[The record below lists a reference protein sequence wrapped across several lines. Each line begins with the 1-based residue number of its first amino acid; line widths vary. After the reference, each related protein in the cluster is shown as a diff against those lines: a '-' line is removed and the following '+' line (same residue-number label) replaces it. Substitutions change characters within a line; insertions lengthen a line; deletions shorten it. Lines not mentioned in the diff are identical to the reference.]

1 MTANARDKRLRDD
14 RVRDAYSQMQKNKI
28 SRREFLRYAS
38 VMGAS
43 LTALGLAACQQA
55 TAAPLATA
63 APQATAVP
71 QATGVPPTAGPLPT
85 AQVIEQTV
93 VVEKQVT
100 TTPVPT
106 PIGGIKR
113 GGKLVSTFFFSTAR
127 FNDPAIINSYFVSN
141 TLRQVC
147 DFLVRVTPELAVV
160 PALATGWT
168 PSADGKTWTIK
179 LRQGVKFN
187 HGKAF
192 NADDVLF
199 TFNRLLDPKTASG
212 FAGVAS
218 YLKPGS
224 IEKVDDFTVNFHA
237 DRVVGDFP
245 YHLFD
250 YHAAVLPADW
260 GGDFFKQPYGTGP
273 FTIKEH
279 RPDELITFQARTDYW
294 AKDASG
300 GSLPYLDQLEIRNY
314 PDDASYLD
322 ALGKG
327 DIQLTGISSAT
338 LPKVLELPGVQ
349 PITFQSNGFY
359 NAVLHANEKPF
370 DDVRVRQAL
379 KIAVDRQKWVD
390 SVELG
395 YAIPGSDQPIGP
407 DYVDS
412 PNLPATKQDV
422 DMAKALLKAAGF
434 PNGIDLT
441 LSFDAGDAT
450 APNTAAWLSASA
462 AKAGFRIK
470 LAPSPNYFDTWLKD
484 WGPNKFGIDNWGMR
498 STPSEYLNIAYSS
511 NAVWNET
518 HWKNPTFD
526 TNLAAYDAELDPAK
540 RKSLLNDLCGLLRT
554 DGGLL
559 TTGHY
564 KVLYA
569 RSRQLKGFTMN
580 PLGFT
585 HYADAWLDTKAA

>member
-1 MTANARDKRLRDD
+1 MTRKNRDELVRDE
-14 RVRDAYSQMQKNKI
+14 RVRSAYDQMQKNQI

-38 VMGAS
+38 VMGVTM
-43 LTALGLAACQQA
+43 TAAGLAAACGPAATVAAPTTAPQA
-55 TAAPLATA
+55 TAAPQNTA
-63 APQATAVP
+63 APP
-71 QATGVPPTAGPLPT
+71 PT

-100 TTPVPT
+100 TTPEPT

-113 GGKLVSTFFFSTAR
+113 GGKMVSTFFFSTAR
-127 FNDPAIINSYFVSN
+127 FNDPAIINSYYVSN

-160 PALATGWT
+160 PALATAWT

-187 HGKAF
+187 HGKVF

-212 FAGVAS
+212 FAGVAN

-224 IEKVDDFTVNFHA
+224 IEKVDDYTVNFHA

-273 FTIKEH
+273 FTIKDY

-294 AKDASG
+294 EKDANG
-300 GSLPYLDQLEIRNY
+300 GSLPYLDQLEIRTY
-314 PDDASYLD
+314 PDPASSLD

-327 DIQLTGISSAT
+327 DIHLNGIDAAT
-338 LPKVLELPGVQ
+338 LAKVLELPGVQ
-349 PITFQSNGFY
+349 PLTFQSNGFY
-359 NAVLHANEKPF
+359 NGVLHVNEKPF

-379 KIAVDRQKWVD
+379 KLAVDRQKWVD

-395 YAIPGSDQPIGP
+395 YGIPGSDQPIGP
-407 DYVDS
+407 VYVDA
-412 PNLPATKQDV
+412 PAIPATKQDIA
-422 DMAKALLKAAGF
+422 MAQSLLKQAGF

-441 LSFDAGDAT
+441 VSFDAGDAVS
-450 APNTAAWLSASA
+450 PNTAAWLAASA

-470 LAPSPNYFDTWLKD
+470 LAPNPAYFDTWLKD

-498 STPSEYLNIAYSS
+498 STPSEYLNIGYSS
-511 NAVWNET
+511 KAVWNET
-518 HWKNPTFD
+518 HWSNPTFD

-540 RKSLLNDLCGLLRT
+540 RKSLLNDLCTLLKT

-569 RSRQLKGFTMN
+569 KSRQLKGFVMN

-585 HYADAWLDTKAA
+585 YYATSWLDPKAV